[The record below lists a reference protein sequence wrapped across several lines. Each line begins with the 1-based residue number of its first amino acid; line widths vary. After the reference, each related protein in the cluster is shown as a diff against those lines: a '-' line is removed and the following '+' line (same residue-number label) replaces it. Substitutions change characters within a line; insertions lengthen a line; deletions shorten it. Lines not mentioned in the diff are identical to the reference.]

1 MTSDGDGRKRQF
13 EHVLAMLQGGF
24 AAQIPT
30 EDELRSQIAAMR
42 EISAVIGP
50 DLVDEDF
57 DDLFDRLSQVLS
69 VRMELGTLVESATH
83 RPWLKD
89 RDLEWVHWAA
99 YRQWLANEGR
109 SPIVLDTLDQT
120 LDTILD
126 HMGDPEDLGSWERR
140 GLVIGEVQSGKTGT
154 YVGLIDKAIDAGYKV
169 IVLLT
174 GSTESL
180 RQQTQSRIDQGVV
193 GRDSLLA
200 VHNEKQILKSSL
212 TVGVGEFLASTSTLV
227 SLTTMTSDF
236 RKSSLQAT
244 NMVLGPE
251 KVVIFVTKKNTRVL
265 QSIYAW
271 FNIQRGNS
279 EKLSLPLLLI
289 DDEADYASINTNRE
303 GEDPTATNAAIR
315 GLLQLFRRNTYVG
328 FTATPF
334 ANIFIDDEE
343 DQDLFPRD
351 FIYGLDSPTNY
362 VGPQSLFSIDG
373 NYPHSIVDI
382 EDGETSFPLGHRSHL
397 EVRILPQ
404 SLETSI
410 RTFLLSNT
418 LRDLRGEG
426 DTPRS
431 MLVNVSRFV
440 HVQEQVFRLVRE
452 LVVNYK
458 DSILLHSAAFARG
471 IDNEV
476 LRSMRETF
484 DEHYGWC
491 EFSWD
496 QVLEA
501 LPRASR
507 EVKTIV
513 ANSKADK
520 KLEQD
525 ELSREVP
532 PRYIVVGGDL
542 LSRGLTLDGL
552 AVSYF
557 YRQTMA
563 SDTLMQMG
571 RWFGYRDA
579 YADLFKVW
587 MTPEMAG
594 SYAHVALALDELKLE
609 LVRMRNQQLTPE
621 QYGLAVRN
629 HPDSLLIT
637 ARNKMRSASPGTKQV
652 SLRGRAIES
661 HTLPKDR
668 AILQGNVDALRNL
681 VQSLVDDK
689 GPALPHGSGGIWR
702 EVDKNRIATFLDD
715 FRADPSALSAVF
727 QVGALSGFVRN
738 AVATDLQTWDVVV
751 MAGRG
756 SICKLPGLHSEYRQP
771 TRQFG
776 EGSILPVWLVSGKR
790 MRVAG
795 SGDVGTSL
803 DAEVLKAIREEFLAS
818 SNGKKNVPDGNY
830 IEMLDRPLLLLYPL
844 EATKPEHDWHGTGPE
859 SMMVAVVIA
868 IPGTQEKAGDD
879 NVIYQLNTVAQ
890 RYWFPEVVASLD
902 EDEWG
907 EDAY

>member
-30 EDELRSQIAAMR
+30 EEELRSQIAAMR

-50 DLVDEDF
+50 DLQTEDF
-57 DDLFDRLSQVLS
+57 EMLFDRLSQILS
-69 VRMELGTLVESATH
+69 VRMDLGTLVESATH

-89 RDLEWVHWAA
+89 RNLNWVHWAA
-99 YRQWLANEGR
+99 YRQWLANQGR
-109 SPIVLDTLDQT
+109 SPVVLDTLDQT

-126 HMGDPEDLGSWERR
+126 HLGDPEDLGSWERR

-200 VHNEKQILKSSL
+200 LHNERQISKGSL
-212 TVGVGEFLASTSTLV
+212 SVGIGEFLASTSTLV

-265 QSIYAW
+265 QSIDAW
-271 FNIQRGNS
+271 FNMQRGNS

-289 DDEADYASINTNRE
+289 DDEADFASINTNRE
-303 GEDPTATNAAIR
+303 GDDPTATNAAIR
-315 GLLQLFRRNTYVG
+315 SLLQQFRRNTYVG

-343 DQDLFPRD
+343 DKDLFPRD

-362 VGPQSLFSIDG
+362 VGPQSLFDG
-373 NYPHSIVDI
+373 GTYPHAIVDI
-382 EDGETSFPLGHRSHL
+382 GDGDASFPLGHRSHL
-397 EVRILPQ
+397 DVGSLPQ
-404 SLETSI
+404 SLEESI
-410 RTFLLSNT
+410 RTFLLSNAI
-418 LRDLRGEG
+418 RDLRGEG

-452 LVVNYK
+452 LVVSYK

-471 IDNEV
+471 VDNEF
-476 LRSMRETF
+476 LRTMRDTF
-484 DEHYGWC
+484 DSQYGWC
-491 EFSWD
+491 EYSWD
-496 QVLEA
+496 EVLEA
-501 LPRASR
+501 LPRASH

-532 PRYIVVGGDL
+532 PRFIVVGGDL

-571 RWFGYRDA
+571 RWFGYREG
-579 YADLFKVW
+579 YGDLCKIW

-594 SYAHVALALDELKLE
+594 SYAHVASALDELKLE

-629 HPDSLLIT
+629 HPDALLIT
-637 ARNKMRSASPGTKQV
+637 ARNKMRAASPGTKQV

-661 HTLPKDR
+661 HTLPVND
-668 AILQGNVDALRNL
+668 AVLSGNVEALRRL
-681 VQSLVDDK
+681 LSSLVDDQ
-689 GPALPHGSGGIWR
+689 GDSVPHGSGGMWR
-702 EVDKNRIATFLDD
+702 EVDKHRVAGFLDD
-715 FRADPSALSAVF
+715 FRADQSALSAVF
-727 QVGALSGFVRN
+727 QVGALSGFVRS
-738 AVATDLQTWDVVV
+738 AVAPDLQTWDVVV

-756 SICKLPGLHSEYRQP
+756 EDCNLPGLHIGYRQP
-771 TRQFG
+771 VRLFKR
-776 EGSILPVWLVSGKR
+776 GSTLPVWLVSGER

-795 SGDVGTSL
+795 PGDVGTSL
-803 DAEVLKAIREEFLAS
+803 DSAVRTAIRDDYFKS
-818 SNGKKNVPDGNY
+818 SGGKKNVPDRSF
-830 IEMLDRPLLLLYPL
+830 IEKLERPLLLLYPL
-844 EATKPEHDWHGTGPE
+844 QAAEPKDGSHEERPET
-859 SMMVAVVIA
+859 MMVAVVIA
-868 IPGTQEKAGDD
+868 IPGTQEKAGTD
-879 NVIYQLNTVAQ
+879 NVTYQLNTVAQ
-890 RYWFPEVVASLD
+890 RYWFSEVVASSDD
-902 EDEWG
+902 EEEAD
-907 EDAY
+907 DDY